1 MRCRDHERKPRD
13 VISAREWLVE
23 REEREKEKKKTG
35 LELTGIAREVSE
47 RGAKRSGAV
56 RRAFNFE

>member
-13 VISAREWLVE
+13 VIGAREWLVE
-23 REEREKEKKKTG
+23 REEREKKKKTG
-35 LELTGIAREVSE
+35 SELTGIAREVSE